1 MILKNGI
8 AGANRVLFCAALFS
22 SCVMYASGKTDYAN
36 SDLSV
41 AGVMQDKI
49 VVSGTVKDV
58 NGEPLIGVN
67 VLEKGT
73 TNGVITDFD
82 GNFSLSV
89 SSTDAVL
96 EFSYIGYNNVTVKVG
111 NQTSLSIEMV
121 EDTQKLDEVV
131 VTALGIKR
139 EKKMLG
145 YAVQD
150 VKADKLNSTGDPSV
164 IGALSGK
171 VAGLQMN
178 TAGTGL
184 SGSTKITLRG
194 NSSLTDNNQ
203 PLWVVDGVPFSDNSS
218 SDASLFGGVDRG
230 GSAVDI
236 NPEDIESI
244 SVLKGPNAAALYGS
258 RAGNGV
264 ILITTKRGVKEKGFG
279 VSYSGNFT
287 WTNVASSLEQQTKY
301 GQGKGG
307 EFDPNVFESFGA
319 QLDGHTY
326 TGWLGQ
332 EIQYKD
338 YGNKFDQYFNTGFA
352 QTHNVAI
359 GKSEE
364 NYNYRASF
372 GSTDSKGLFE
382 GEKLNKINLDLK
394 AGMKMNKYLSMDSK
408 ISMSRTKATDRP
420 QFGKGGEVYQL
431 LYIPRNIPL
440 NDLKTFRNDEQR
452 HIYYVSPTPQQ
463 LNPYYINYQ
472 YDNMD
477 ERWRAFGYYT
487 LKIDFTPWLYATGK
501 YSFDYYHTGI
511 EEMNRTNGIDDPNKE
526 SYKSIEQNYYE
537 HNIEGMIMGHNT
549 FADRFRLGYSL
560 GGNIMYQRTS
570 ALTGYSENMMKDG
583 VWYHNSALGKNT
595 AEQDFS
601 ERRTRSVFGTLQFA
615 WDEWIALDLTARNDW
630 SSTLP
635 IQNCSYFYP
644 SANLSWVF
652 TDMIKSYNWNLPK
665 WITFGK
671 LRLSAAQ
678 VGKDTDPYVLNNYI
692 TYTQGANGPQV
703 TFPKVKAN
711 PDLKP
716 EISSAYEAGLDMKF
730 FDNRLGFDF
739 TYYYSLTKNQIMKIP
754 MSGAFEWKYINAGKI
769 ENQGFEL
776 MLYTTP
782 VRTKDFEFN
791 LDMSLAHN
799 VTMVRELHPDAK
811 FMSFNFKNENM
822 LVDVGAEEGGRLGD
836 IYANAY
842 YNRNENGDIIIGSD
856 GLPEIIRTS
865 DGKRKCIGNIQ
876 PKMLMSLTP
885 SFTYKGFTLSAM
897 LDMRFGGEIV
907 SFSEAIATQYGTS
920 KRTEDRPADGLLI
933 EGVNEV
939 VGADGKVSYV
949 PNTTK
954 VDAET
959 YYRHISGDN
968 APAEEYVYS
977 ASYIKLKEISF
988 GYSFPS
994 KWLKKIHVSNLRLSF
1009 VGRNL
1014 CYLLKHTPGT
1024 SPEGGFDTTMFS
1036 QAIDYTSAPYS
1047 RTLGFSVNIGF

>member
-1 MILKNGI
+1 M
-8 AGANRVLFCAALFS
+8 ADS
-22 SCVMYASGKTDYAN
+22 SASG
-36 SDLSV
+36 V
-41 AGVMQDKI
+41 VQGKI
-49 VVSGTVKDV
+49 AVSGTVKDK
-58 NGEPLIGVN
+58 NGEPLIGVS
-67 VLEKGT
+67 VVEKGT
-73 TNGVITDFD
+73 TNGMITDLD
-82 GNFSLSV
+82 GNFGLSV
-89 SSTDAVL
+89 SSPEAVL
-96 EFSYIGYNNVTVKVG
+96 EFSYVGYNPVSVKVG
-111 NQTSLSIEMV
+111 DRTFFAIEMG
-121 EDTQKLDEVV
+121 ESTQNLDEVV

-150 VKADKLNSTGDPSV
+150 IKADKLNTTGDPSV

-279 VSYSGNFT
+279 VTYSGNFT
-287 WTNVASSLEQQTKY
+287 WTSVASSLEQQTTY

-307 EFDPNVFESFGA
+307 VFDPNVFESFGA
-319 QLDGHTY
+319 PLDGHTY

-332 EIQYKD
+332 ELQYKD
-338 YGNKFDQYFNTGFA
+338 YGNKFDQYFNTGFT
-352 QTHNVAI
+352 QTHNVAV
-359 GKSEE
+359 GKAEE

-372 GSTDSKGLFE
+372 GSTESQGLFDGE
-382 GEKLNKINLDLK
+382 GLSKINIDLK

-408 ISMSRTKATDRP
+408 ISLSRTKATDRP
-420 QFGKGGEVYQL
+420 QYGKGGEVYQL

-440 NDLKTFRNDEQR
+440 NDLKTFRSDTQR
-452 HIYYVSPTPQQ
+452 HIYYVNPTLQE

-472 YDNMD
+472 YSNMD

-487 LKIDFTPWLYATGK
+487 VKIDFTPWLYATGK
-501 YSFDYYHTGI
+501 YSFDYYDTSI
-511 EEMNRTNGIDDPNKE
+511 EEQNRTNGIDDQSKE
-526 SYKSIEQNYYE
+526 SYKSMEQRYYE
-537 HNIEGMIMGHNT
+537 HNIEGMILGHNT
-549 FADRFRLGYSL
+549 FAERFRLGYSL

-570 ALTGYSENMMKDG
+570 GLTGYSENMAKEG
-583 VWYHNSALGKNT
+583 IWYHNSALGKNT
-595 AEQDFS
+595 AEQTFT
-601 ERRTRSVFGTLQFA
+601 ERETRSVFGTLQFA

-635 IQNCSYFYP
+635 KNNCSYFYP

-652 TDMIKSYNWNLPK
+652 SDMMRRYDMGLPS

-678 VGKDTDPYVLNNYI
+678 VGKDTDPYVLYNYL
-692 TYTQGANGPQV
+692 TYTQGVNGPEISY
-703 TFPKVKAN
+703 PKIKAN

-730 FDNRLGFDF
+730 FNNRLGFDF
-739 TYYYSLTKNQIMKIP
+739 TYYRSLTKNQIMTVP
-754 MSGAFEWKYINAGKI
+754 MAGEFSSKYINAGEI
-769 ENQGFEL
+769 LNEGVEL

-782 VRTKDFEFN
+782 VKTKDFEFN

-799 VTMVRELHPDAK
+799 NTTVVKLHDDAK
-811 FMSFNFKNENM
+811 YISFNFKNENM
-822 LVDVGAEEGGRLGD
+822 LVDVGAEEGGRLGN
-836 IYANAY
+836 IYANTFYA
-842 YNRNENGDIIIGSD
+842 RNENGDLILRNGMPMIKSNSSA
-856 GLPEIIRTS
+856 E
-865 DGKRKCIGNIQ
+865 RKCIGNIQ
-876 PKMLMSLTP
+876 PDLLMSITP
-885 SFTYKGFTLSAM
+885 SFSYKGFFLSAM
-897 LDMRFGGEIV
+897 LDMRFGGDIV
-907 SFSEAIATQYGTS
+907 SVSEAIATRYGTA
-920 KRTEDRPADGLLI
+920 KRTEYRPATGIILDGIDEATGLKNT
-933 EGVNEV
+933 V
-939 VGADGKVSYV
+939 AV
-949 PNTTK
+949 P
-954 VDAET
+954 AED
-959 YYRHISGDN
+959 YYRSIGGDN
-968 APAEEYVYS
+968 APAEEFVYD
-977 ASYIKLKEISF
+977 ASYIKFKELSI

-994 KWLKKIHVSNLRLSF
+994 KWLQKIHISNLRLAF

-1024 SPEGGFDTTMFS
+1024 SPEGGYDTTMFS
-1036 QAIDYTSAPYS
+1036 QAIDYTAVPYT
-1047 RTLGFSVNIGF
+1047 RTFGFSINVGF

>member
-1 MILKNGI
+1 MVFKLKMT
-8 AGANRVLFCAALFS
+8 GANCVLLCAALFS
-22 SCVMYASGKTDYAN
+22 SSLTAYATEKSADSMADSSASG
-36 SDLSV
+36 V
-41 AGVMQDKI
+41 VQGKI
-49 VVSGTVKDV
+49 AVSGTVKDK
-58 NGEPLIGVN
+58 NGEPLIGVS
-67 VLEKGT
+67 VVEKGT
-73 TNGVITDFD
+73 TNGMITDLD
-82 GNFSLSV
+82 GNFGLSV
-89 SSTDAVL
+89 SSPEAVL
-96 EFSYIGYNNVTVKVG
+96 EFSYVGYNPVSVKVG
-111 NQTSLSIEMV
+111 DRTFFAIEMG
-121 EDTQKLDEVV
+121 ESTQNLDEVV

-150 VKADKLNSTGDPSV
+150 IKADKLNTTGDPSV

-279 VSYSGNFT
+279 VTYSGNFT
-287 WTNVASSLEQQTKY
+287 WTSVASSLEQQTTY

-307 EFDPNVFESFGA
+307 VFDPNVFESFGA
-319 QLDGHTY
+319 PLDGHTY

-332 EIQYKD
+332 ELQYKD
-338 YGNKFDQYFNTGFA
+338 YGNKFDQYFNTGFT
-352 QTHNVAI
+352 QTHNVAV
-359 GKSEE
+359 GKAEE

-372 GSTDSKGLFE
+372 GSTESQGLFDGE
-382 GEKLNKINLDLK
+382 GLSKINIDLK

-408 ISMSRTKATDRP
+408 ISLSRTKATDRP
-420 QFGKGGEVYQL
+420 QYGKGGEVYQL

-440 NDLKTFRNDEQR
+440 NDLKTFRSDTQR
-452 HIYYVSPTPQQ
+452 HIYYVNPTLQE

-472 YDNMD
+472 YSNMD

-487 LKIDFTPWLYATGK
+487 VKIDFTPWLYATGK
-501 YSFDYYHTGI
+501 YSFDYYDTSI
-511 EEMNRTNGIDDPNKE
+511 EEQNRTNGIDDQSKE
-526 SYKSIEQNYYE
+526 SYKSMEQRYYE
-537 HNIEGMIMGHNT
+537 HNIEGMILGHNT
-549 FADRFRLGYSL
+549 FAERFRLGYSL

-570 ALTGYSENMMKDG
+570 GLTGYSENMAKEG
-583 VWYHNSALGKNT
+583 IWYHNSALGKNT
-595 AEQDFS
+595 AEQTFT
-601 ERRTRSVFGTLQFA
+601 ERETRSVFGTLQFA

-635 IQNCSYFYP
+635 KNNCSYFYP

-652 TDMIKSYNWNLPK
+652 SDMMRRYDMGLPS

-678 VGKDTDPYVLNNYI
+678 VGKDTDPYVLYNYL
-692 TYTQGANGPQV
+692 TYTQGVNGPEISY
-703 TFPKVKAN
+703 PKIKAN

-730 FDNRLGFDF
+730 FNNRLGFDF
-739 TYYYSLTKNQIMKIP
+739 TYYRSLTKNQIMTVP
-754 MSGAFEWKYINAGKI
+754 MAGEFSSKYINAGEI
-769 ENQGFEL
+769 LNEGVEL

-782 VRTKDFEFN
+782 VKTKDFEFN

-799 VTMVRELHPDAK
+799 NTTVVKLHDDAK
-811 FMSFNFKNENM
+811 YISFNFKNENM
-822 LVDVGAEEGGRLGD
+822 LVDVGAEEGGRLGN
-836 IYANAY
+836 IYANTFYA
-842 YNRNENGDIIIGSD
+842 RNENGDLILRNGMPMIKSNSSA
-856 GLPEIIRTS
+856 E
-865 DGKRKCIGNIQ
+865 RKCIGNIQ
-876 PKMLMSLTP
+876 PDLLMSITP
-885 SFTYKGFTLSAM
+885 SFSYKGFFLSAM
-897 LDMRFGGEIV
+897 LDMRFGGDIV
-907 SFSEAIATQYGTS
+907 SVSEAIATRYGTA
-920 KRTEDRPADGLLI
+920 KRTEYRPATGIILDGIDEATGLKNT
-933 EGVNEV
+933 V
-939 VGADGKVSYV
+939 AV
-949 PNTTK
+949 P
-954 VDAET
+954 AED
-959 YYRHISGDN
+959 YYRSIGGDN
-968 APAEEYVYS
+968 APAEEFVYD
-977 ASYIKLKEISF
+977 ASYIKFKELSI

-994 KWLKKIHVSNLRLSF
+994 KWLQKIHISNLRLAF

-1024 SPEGGFDTTMFS
+1024 SPEGGYDTTMFS
-1036 QAIDYTSAPYS
+1036 QAIDYTAVPYT
-1047 RTLGFSVNIGF
+1047 RTFGFSINVGF

>member
-1 MILKNGI
+1 MVFKMKMT
-8 AGANRVLFCAALFS
+8 GATCVLLCAALFPS
-22 SCVMYASGKTDYAN
+22 SLTAYATEKSAATTDSSAPGVVQGKIA
-36 SDLSV
+36 
-41 AGVMQDKI
+41 
-49 VVSGTVKDV
+49 VSGTVKDK
-58 NGEPLIGVN
+58 NGEPLIGVS
-67 VLEKGT
+67 VVEKGT
-73 TNGVITDFD
+73 TNGMITDLD

-89 SSTDAVL
+89 SGPAAVL
-96 EFSYIGYNNVTVKVG
+96 EFSYVGYNPVKEKVG
-111 NQTSLSIEMV
+111 DRTFFAIEMG
-121 EDTQKLDEVV
+121 ESTQNLDEVV

-150 VKADKLNSTGDPSV
+150 IKADKLNTTGDPSV

-279 VSYSGNFT
+279 VTYSGNFT
-287 WTNVASSLEQQTKY
+287 WTSVASSLEQQTTY

-307 EFDPNVFESFGA
+307 VFDPNVFESFGA
-319 QLDGHTY
+319 PLDGHTY

-332 EIQYKD
+332 TLQYKD
-338 YGNKFDQYFNTGFA
+338 YGNKFDQYFNTGFT

-359 GKSEE
+359 GKAEE

-372 GSTDSKGLFE
+372 GSSESQGLFDGE
-382 GEKLNKINLDLK
+382 GLSKINIDLK

-408 ISMSRTKATDRP
+408 ISLSRTKATDRP
-420 QFGKGGEVYQL
+420 QYGKGGEVYQL

-440 NDLKTFRNDEQR
+440 NDLKTFRSDTQR
-452 HIYYVSPTPQQ
+452 HIYYVNPTLQE

-472 YDNMD
+472 YSNMD
-477 ERWRAFGYYT
+477 ERWRAFGYYSV
-487 LKIDFTPWLYATGK
+487 KIDFTPWLYATGK
-501 YSFDYYHTGI
+501 YSFDYYDTSI
-511 EEMNRTNGIDDPNKE
+511 EEKNRTNGIDDQSKE
-526 SYKSIEQNYYE
+526 SYKSMEQRYYE

-549 FADRFRLGYSL
+549 FAERFRLGYSL

-570 ALTGYSENMMKDG
+570 GLTGYSENMAKEG
-583 VWYHNSALGKNT
+583 IWYHNSALGKNT
-595 AEQDFS
+595 AEQTFT
-601 ERRTRSVFGTLQFA
+601 ERETRSVFGTLQFA

-635 IQNCSYFYP
+635 KNNCSYFYP

-652 TDMIKSYNWNLPK
+652 SDMMRRYDMGLPS

-678 VGKDTDPYVLNNYI
+678 VGKDTDPYVLYNYL
-692 TYTQGANGPQV
+692 TYTQGVNGPEISY
-703 TFPKVKAN
+703 PKIKAN

-730 FDNRLGFDF
+730 FNNRLGFDF
-739 TYYYSLTKNQIMKIP
+739 TYYRSLTKNQIMTVP
-754 MSGAFEWKYINAGKI
+754 MAGEFSSKYINAGEI
-769 ENQGFEL
+769 LNEGVEL

-782 VRTKDFEFN
+782 VKTKDFEFN

-799 VTMVRELHPDAK
+799 NTTVVKLHEDAK
-811 FMSFNFKNENM
+811 YISFNFKNENM
-822 LVDVGAEEGGRLGD
+822 LVDVGAEEGGRLGN
-836 IYANAY
+836 IYANTFYA
-842 YNRNENGDIIIGSD
+842 RNENGDLILRNGMPMIKSNSSA
-856 GLPEIIRTS
+856 E
-865 DGKRKCIGNIQ
+865 RKCIGNIQ
-876 PKMLMSLTP
+876 PDLLMSITP
-885 SFTYKGFTLSAM
+885 SFSYKGFFLSAM
-897 LDMRFGGEIV
+897 LDMRFGGDIV
-907 SFSEAIATQYGTS
+907 SVSEAIATRYGTA
-920 KRTEDRPADGLLI
+920 KRTEYRPAAGIILDGIDEATGLKNT
-933 EGVNEV
+933 V
-939 VGADGKVSYV
+939 AV
-949 PNTTK
+949 P
-954 VDAET
+954 AED
-959 YYRHISGDN
+959 YYRSIGGDN
-968 APAEEYVYS
+968 APAEEFVYD
-977 ASYIKLKEISF
+977 ASYIKFKELSI

-994 KWLKKIHVSNLRLSF
+994 KWLQKIHISNLRLAF

-1024 SPEGGFDTTMFS
+1024 SPEGGYDTTMFS
-1036 QAIDYTSAPYS
+1036 QAIDYTAVPYT
-1047 RTLGFSVNIGF
+1047 RTFGFSINVGF

>member
-1 MILKNGI
+1 MVFKMRMT
-8 AGANRVLFCAALFS
+8 GANCVLLCAALFS
-22 SCVMYASGKTDYAN
+22 SSLTAYATEKSTATTDSSAPGVVQGKIA
-36 SDLSV
+36 
-41 AGVMQDKI
+41 
-49 VVSGTVKDV
+49 VSGTVKDK
-58 NGEPLIGVN
+58 NGEPLIGVS
-67 VLEKGT
+67 VVEKGT
-73 TNGVITDFD
+73 TNGMITDLD

-89 SSTDAVL
+89 SSPEAVL
-96 EFSYIGYNNVTVKVG
+96 EFSYVGYNPVKEKVG
-111 NQTSLSIEMV
+111 DRTFFAIEMG
-121 EDTQKLDEVV
+121 ESTQNLDEVV

-150 VKADKLNSTGDPSV
+150 IKADKLNTTGDPSV

-264 ILITTKRGVKEKGFG
+264 ILITTKRGVKDKGFG
-279 VSYSGNFT
+279 VTYSGNFT
-287 WTNVASSLEQQTKY
+287 WTSVASSLEQQTTY

-307 EFDPNVFESFGA
+307 VFDPNVFESFGA
-319 QLDGHTY
+319 PLDGHTY

-332 EIQYKD
+332 ELQYKD
-338 YGNKFDQYFNTGFA
+338 YGNKFDQYFNTGFT

-359 GKSEE
+359 GKAEE

-372 GSTDSKGLFE
+372 GSTESQGLFDGE
-382 GEKLNKINLDLK
+382 GLSKINIDLK

-408 ISMSRTKATDRP
+408 ISLSRTKATDRP
-420 QFGKGGEVYQL
+420 QYGKGGEVYQL

-440 NDLKTFRNDEQR
+440 NDLKTFRSDTQR
-452 HIYYVSPTPQQ
+452 HIYYVNPTLQE

-472 YDNMD
+472 YSNMD
-477 ERWRAFGYYT
+477 ERWRAFGYYSV
-487 LKIDFTPWLYATGK
+487 KIDFTPWLYATGK
-501 YSFDYYHTGI
+501 YSFDYYDTSI
-511 EEMNRTNGIDDPNKE
+511 EEQNRTNGIDDQSKE
-526 SYKSIEQNYYE
+526 SYKSMEQRYYE
-537 HNIEGMIMGHNT
+537 HNIEGMILGHNT
-549 FADRFRLGYSL
+549 FAERFRLGYSL

-570 ALTGYSENMMKDG
+570 GLTGYSENMAKEG
-583 VWYHNSALGKNT
+583 IWYHNSALGKNT
-595 AEQDFS
+595 AEQTFT
-601 ERRTRSVFGTLQFA
+601 ERETRSVFGTLQFA

-635 IQNCSYFYP
+635 KNNCSYFYP

-652 TDMIKSYNWNLPK
+652 SDMMRRYDWGLPS

-678 VGKDTDPYVLNNYI
+678 VGKDTDPYVLYNYL
-692 TYTQGANGPQV
+692 TYTQGVNGPEISY
-703 TFPKVKAN
+703 PKIKAN

-730 FDNRLGFDF
+730 FNNRLGFDF
-739 TYYYSLTKNQIMKIP
+739 TYYRSLTKNQIMTVP
-754 MSGAFEWKYINAGKI
+754 MAGEFSSKYINAGEI
-769 ENQGFEL
+769 LNEGVEL

-782 VRTKDFEFN
+782 VKTKDFEFN

-799 VTMVRELHPDAK
+799 NTTVVKLHDDAK
-811 FMSFNFKNENM
+811 YISFNFKDENM
-822 LVDVGAEEGGRLGD
+822 LVDVGAEEGGRLGN
-836 IYANAY
+836 IYANTFYA
-842 YNRNENGDIIIGSD
+842 RNENGDLLLRNGMPMIKSNSSA
-856 GLPEIIRTS
+856 E
-865 DGKRKCIGNIQ
+865 RKCIGNIQ
-876 PKMLMSLTP
+876 PDLLISVTP
-885 SFTYKGFTLSAM
+885 SFSYKGFFLSAM
-897 LDMRFGGEIV
+897 LDMRFGGDIV
-907 SFSEAIATQYGTS
+907 SVSEAIATRYGTA
-920 KRTEDRPADGLLI
+920 KRTEYRPAAGIILDGIDEATGLKNT
-933 EGVNEV
+933 V
-939 VGADGKVSYV
+939 AV
-949 PNTTK
+949 P
-954 VDAET
+954 AED
-959 YYRHISGDN
+959 YYRSIGGDN
-968 APAEEYVYS
+968 APAEEYVYD
-977 ASYIKLKEISF
+977 ASYIKFKELSI

-994 KWLKKIHVSNLRLSF
+994 KWLQKIHISNLRLAF

-1024 SPEGGFDTTMFS
+1024 SPEGGYDTTMFS
-1036 QAIDYTSAPYS
+1036 QAIDYTAVPYT
-1047 RTLGFSVNIGF
+1047 RTFGFSINVGF

>member
-1 MILKNGI
+1 MVFKLKMT
-8 AGANRVLFCAALFS
+8 GANCVLLCAALFS
-22 SCVMYASGKTDYAN
+22 SSLTAYATEKSADSMADSSASG
-36 SDLSV
+36 V
-41 AGVMQDKI
+41 VQGKI
-49 VVSGTVKDV
+49 AVSGTVKDK
-58 NGEPLIGVN
+58 NGEPLIGVS
-67 VLEKGT
+67 VVEKGT
-73 TNGVITDFD
+73 TNGMITDLD
-82 GNFSLSV
+82 GNFGLSV
-89 SSTDAVL
+89 SSPEAVL
-96 EFSYIGYNNVTVKVG
+96 EFSYVGYNPVSVKVG
-111 NQTSLSIEMV
+111 DRTFFAIEMG
-121 EDTQKLDEVV
+121 ESTQNLDEVV

-150 VKADKLNSTGDPSV
+150 IKADKLNTTGDPSV

-279 VSYSGNFT
+279 VTYSGNFT
-287 WTNVASSLEQQTKY
+287 WTSVASSLEQQTTY

-307 EFDPNVFESFGA
+307 VFDPNVFESFGA
-319 QLDGHTY
+319 PLDGHTY

-332 EIQYKD
+332 ELQYKD
-338 YGNKFDQYFNTGFA
+338 YGNKFDQYFNTGFT

-359 GKSEE
+359 GKAEE

-372 GSTDSKGLFE
+372 GSTESQGLFDGE
-382 GEKLNKINLDLK
+382 GLSKINIDLK

-408 ISMSRTKATDRP
+408 ISLSRTKATDRP
-420 QFGKGGEVYQL
+420 QYGKGGEVYQL

-440 NDLKTFRNDEQR
+440 NDLKTFRSDTQR
-452 HIYYVSPTPQQ
+452 HIYYVNPTLQE

-472 YDNMD
+472 YSNMD

-487 LKIDFTPWLYATGK
+487 VKIDFTPWLYATGK
-501 YSFDYYHTGI
+501 YSFDYYDTSI
-511 EEMNRTNGIDDPNKE
+511 EEQNRTNGIDDQSKE
-526 SYKSIEQNYYE
+526 SYKSMEQRYYE
-537 HNIEGMIMGHNT
+537 HNIEGMILGHNT
-549 FADRFRLGYSL
+549 FAERFRLGYSL

-570 ALTGYSENMMKDG
+570 GLTGYSENMAKEG
-583 VWYHNSALGKNT
+583 IWYHNSALGKNT
-595 AEQDFS
+595 AEQTFT
-601 ERRTRSVFGTLQFA
+601 ERETRSVFGTLQFA

-635 IQNCSYFYP
+635 KNNCSYFYP

-652 TDMIKSYNWNLPK
+652 SDMMRRYDMGLPS

-678 VGKDTDPYVLNNYI
+678 VGKDTDPYVLYNYL
-692 TYTQGANGPQV
+692 TYTQGVNGPEISY
-703 TFPKVKAN
+703 PKIKAN

-730 FDNRLGFDF
+730 FNNRLGFDF
-739 TYYYSLTKNQIMKIP
+739 TYYRSLTKNQIMTVP
-754 MSGAFEWKYINAGKI
+754 MAGEFSSKYINAGEI
-769 ENQGFEL
+769 LNEGVEL

-782 VRTKDFEFN
+782 VKTKDFEFN

-799 VTMVRELHPDAK
+799 NTTVVKLHDDAK
-811 FMSFNFKNENM
+811 YISFNFKNENM
-822 LVDVGAEEGGRLGD
+822 LVDVGAEEGGRLGN
-836 IYANAY
+836 IYANTFYA
-842 YNRNENGDIIIGSD
+842 RNENGDLILRNGMPMIKSNSSA
-856 GLPEIIRTS
+856 E
-865 DGKRKCIGNIQ
+865 RKCIGNIQ
-876 PKMLMSLTP
+876 PDLLMSITP
-885 SFTYKGFTLSAM
+885 SFSYKGFFLSAM
-897 LDMRFGGEIV
+897 LDMRFGGDIV
-907 SFSEAIATQYGTS
+907 SVSEAIATRYGTA
-920 KRTEDRPADGLLI
+920 KRTEYRPATGIILDGIDEATGLKNT
-933 EGVNEV
+933 V
-939 VGADGKVSYV
+939 AV
-949 PNTTK
+949 P
-954 VDAET
+954 AED
-959 YYRHISGDN
+959 YYRSIGGDN
-968 APAEEYVYS
+968 APAEEFVYD
-977 ASYIKLKEISF
+977 ASYIKFKELSI

-994 KWLKKIHVSNLRLSF
+994 KWLQKIHISNLRLAF

-1024 SPEGGFDTTMFS
+1024 SPEGGYDTTMFS
-1036 QAIDYTSAPYS
+1036 QAIDYTAVPYT
-1047 RTLGFSVNIGF
+1047 RTFGFSINVGF

>member
-1 MILKNGI
+1 MISNLKM
-8 AGANRVLFCAALFS
+8 ARAYRVLLCAALFS
-22 SCVMYASGKTDYAN
+22 SGLTAYASGKEAGTMPDN
-36 SDLSV
+36 SAAESV
-41 AGVMQDKI
+41 KENITVT
-49 VVSGTVKDV
+49 GTVKDP
-58 NGEPLIGVN
+58 NGEPLIGVG
-67 VLEKGT
+67 VMEKGT
-73 TNGVITDFD
+73 THGMITDLD
-82 GNFSLSV
+82 GRFSLSV
-89 SSTDAVL
+89 SGPDAVL
-96 EFSYIGYNNVTVKVG
+96 EFSYVGYNPVSVAVG
-111 NQTSLSIEMV
+111 NQSNLNIVMSES
-121 EDTQKLDEVV
+121 TQDLDEVV

-150 VKADKLNSTGDPSV
+150 IKADKLNTTGDPSV

-203 PLWVVDGVPFSDNSS
+203 PLWVIDGVPFSDNSS
-218 SDASLFGGVDRG
+218 SDASLFGGIDRG

-264 ILITTKRGVKEKGFG
+264 ILITTKRGVKDKGFG

-287 WTNVASSLEQQTKY
+287 WSSVASSLEQQTTY
-301 GQGKGG
+301 GQGKNGV
-307 EFDPNVFESFGA
+307 FDPNVFESFGA
-319 QLDGHTY
+319 RLDGHTY

-332 EIQYKD
+332 ELQYKD
-338 YGNKFDQYFNTGFA
+338 YGNKFDQYFNTGFT
-352 QTHNVAI
+352 QSHNVAI

-372 GSTDSKGLFE
+372 GSTDSKGLFDGE
-382 GEKLNKINLDLK
+382 GLNKINIDLK

-408 ISMSRTKATDRP
+408 ISLSRTKATDRP
-420 QFGKGGEVYQL
+420 QYGKGGEVYQL

-440 NDLKTFRNDEQR
+440 SDLKTFRSDEQR
-452 HIYYVSPTPQQ
+452 HIYYVNPSLQEM
-463 LNPYYINYQ
+463 NPYYINYQ
-472 YDNMD
+472 YSNMD

-487 LKIDFTPWLYATGK
+487 VKVDFTPWLYATGK
-501 YSFDYYHTGI
+501 YTFDYYNTSI
-511 EEMNRTNGIDDPNKE
+511 EEMNRTNGIDDQTKE
-526 SYKSIEQNYYE
+526 SYKSMEQRYYE

-549 FADRFRLGYSL
+549 FAERFRLGYSL

-570 ALTGYSENMMKDG
+570 GLTGYSENMAKAD

-595 AEQDFS
+595 AEQSFT
-601 ERRTRSVFGTLQFA
+601 ERSTRSVFGTLQLA

-635 IQNCSYFYP
+635 RDNCSYFYP

-652 TDMIKSYNWNLPK
+652 SDMMRRYDWGLPQ

-671 LRLSAAQ
+671 VRLSAAQ
-678 VGKDTDPYVLNNYI
+678 VGKDTDPYLLYNYL
-692 TYTQGANGPQV
+692 TYTQGVSGPEISY
-703 TFPKVKAN
+703 PKIKAN

-730 FDNRLGFDF
+730 FNNRLGFDF
-739 TYYYSLTKNQIMKIP
+739 TYYRSLTKNQIMSVP
-754 MSGAFEWKYINAGKI
+754 MSGEFSAKYINAGKI
-769 ENQGFEL
+769 LNEGVEL

-782 VRTKDFEFN
+782 IRVKDFDFN
-791 LDMSLAHN
+791 LDVSLAHN
-799 VTMVRELHPDAK
+799 NTTVVELHEDAK
-811 FMSFNFKNENM
+811 YMSFNFKNENM
-822 LVDVGAEEGGRLGD
+822 LVDVGAEEGGRLGN
-836 IYANAY
+836 IYANTFYA
-842 YNRNENGDIIIGSD
+842 RNENGELLLRNGMPMIKSNSSA
-856 GLPEIIRTS
+856 E
-865 DGKRKCIGNIQ
+865 RKCIGNIQ
-876 PKMLMSLTP
+876 PDLLMSVTP
-885 SFTYKGFTLSAM
+885 SFNYKGFFLSAM
-897 LDMRFGGEIV
+897 FDMRFGGDIV
-907 SFSEAIATQYGTS
+907 SVSEAIATRYGTA
-920 KRTEDRPADGLLI
+920 KRTEFRPAEGIVLDGIDEATGL
-933 EGVNEV
+933 
-939 VGADGKVSYV
+939 K
-949 PNTTK
+949 NTIAIP
-954 VDAET
+954 AEE
-959 YYRHISGDN
+959 YYRSIGGDN
-968 APAEEYVYS
+968 APAEEFVYD
-977 ASYIKLKEISF
+977 ASYIKFKELSI

-994 KWLKKIHVSNLRLSF
+994 KWLKKIHVSNLRLAL

-1024 SPEGGFDTTMFS
+1024 SPEGGYDTTMFS
-1036 QAIDYTSAPYS
+1036 QAIDYTAVPYT

>member
-1 MILKNGI
+1 MMFKFDKSGAKRIL
-8 AGANRVLFCAALFS
+8 LCAALFY
-22 SCVMYASGKTDYAN
+22 SCMAAYASGQAATAFSDSIATEAN
-36 SDLSV
+36 RSERT
-41 AGVMQDKI
+41 
-49 VVSGTVKDV
+49 VSGTVKDA

-67 VLEKGT
+67 VVEKGT
-73 TNGVITDFD
+73 TNGVITDID
-82 GNFSLSV
+82 GNFNIYV
-89 SSTDAVL
+89 SAPDAVL
-96 EFSYIGYNNVTVKVG
+96 QFSYVGYNDVNVPTDG
-111 NQTSLSIEMV
+111 QTPLSITMS
-121 EDTQKLDEVV
+121 EDTQNLDEVV

-150 VKADKLNSTGDPSV
+150 LKSDKLNTTGDPSV

-171 VAGLQMN
+171 IAGLQMN

-203 PLWVVDGVPFSDNSS
+203 PLWVIDGVPFSDNNS
-218 SDASLFGGVDRG
+218 SDASLFGGIDRG

-264 ILITTKRGVKEKGFG
+264 ILITTKRGVKDKGFG

-287 WTNVASSLEQQTKY
+287 WTSVASSLDQQTTY
-301 GQGKGG
+301 GQGKDGV
-307 EFDPNVFESFGA
+307 FNPNVFESFGA
-319 QLDGHTY
+319 PLDGHTY

-332 EIQYKD
+332 VLQYKD
-338 YGNKFDQYFNTGFA
+338 YGDKFKQYFNTGFA

-359 GKSEE
+359 GKAED

-382 GEKLNKINLDLK
+382 GEELSKINIDLK

-408 ISMSRTKATDRP
+408 VSLNRTKATDRP
-420 QFGKGGEVYQL
+420 QYGKGGEVYQL

-440 NDLKTFRNDEQR
+440 NDLKTFRSDEQR
-452 HIYYVSPTPQQ
+452 HIYYVNPTLQE

-487 LKIDFTPWLYATGK
+487 VKVDFTPWLYATGK
-501 YSFDYYHTGI
+501 YTFDYYHTTI
-511 EEMNRTNGIDDPNKE
+511 EETNRTNGIDDQTRE
-526 SYKSIEQNYYE
+526 SYKSMEQNYYE
-537 HNIEGMIMGHNT
+537 HNIEGMIMGNNT

-570 ALTGYSENMMKDG
+570 GLTGYSENMAKEG
-583 VWYHNSALGKNT
+583 IWYHNSALGKNT
-595 AEQDFS
+595 AEQ
-601 ERRTRSVFGTLQFA
+601 EMTQRTTRSVFGTLQFA

-635 IQNCSYFYP
+635 IKNCSYFYP

-652 TDMIKSYNWNLPK
+652 SDMINTYNWHLPK

-678 VGKDTDPYVLNNYI
+678 VGKDTDPYVLYNYL
-692 TYTQGANGPQV
+692 TYTQGVNGPEISY
-703 TFPKVKAN
+703 PKIKAN

-716 EISSAYEAGLDMKF
+716 EISSSYETGLDMKF
-730 FDNRLGFDF
+730 FNNRLGFDF
-739 TYYYSLTKNQIMKIP
+739 TYYYSLTKNQIMTVP
-754 MSGAFEWKYINAGKI
+754 MSGEFSAKYINAGKI
-769 ENQGFEL
+769 LNQGVEL

-799 VTMVRELHPDAK
+799 NTTVVELHEDAK
-811 FMSFNFKNENM
+811 YISFNFKNENM
-822 LVDVGAEEGGRLGD
+822 LVDVGAEEGGRLGN
-836 IYANAY
+836 IYANTFYA
-842 YNRNENGDIIIGSD
+842 RNEEGELILRNGMPMIKSNSSA
-856 GLPEIIRTS
+856 E
-865 DGKRKCIGNIQ
+865 RKCIGNIQ
-876 PKMLMSLTP
+876 PDLLMSLTP
-885 SFTYKGFTLSAM
+885 TFSYKGFFLSAM
-897 LDMRFGGEIV
+897 FDMRFGGEIV
-907 SFSEAIATQYGTS
+907 SVSEAIATRYGTA
-920 KRTEDRPADGLLI
+920 KRTEYRPAEGIVIDGI
-933 EGVNEV
+933 DEATGQKNTI
-939 VGADGKVSYV
+939 AVS
-949 PNTTK
+949 
-954 VDAET
+954 AEE
-959 YYRHISGDN
+959 YYRSIGGDN
-968 APAEEYVYS
+968 APAEEYVYD
-977 ASYIKLKEISF
+977 ASYIKFKELSF
-988 GYSFPS
+988 GYSFPA

-1014 CYLLKHTPGT
+1014 CYLLKYTPGT
-1024 SPEGGFDTTMFS
+1024 SPEGGYDTTMFS
-1036 QAIDYTSAPYS
+1036 QAIDYTAVPYT
-1047 RTLGFSVNIGF
+1047 RTLGFSVNVGF

>member
-1 MILKNGI
+1 MCFSNPKCKWTITK
-8 AGANRVLFCAALFS
+8 RVLFCTALLS
-22 SCVMYASGKTDYAN
+22 SCVVSFAAEGQGN
-36 SDLSV
+36 SVSEMATV
-41 AGVMQDKI
+41 GTMQDKI
-49 VVSGTVKDV
+49 VVSGTVTDV

-82 GNFSLSV
+82 GNFTLYVTGKES
-89 SSTDAVL
+89 VL
-96 EFSYIGYNNVTVKVG
+96 EFSYIGYVPVTVKVG
-111 NQTSLSIEMV
+111 DKTSLSVKLE

-150 VKADKLNSTGDPSV
+150 IKSDKLNTTGDPSV

-184 SGSTKITLRG
+184 NGSTKITLRG

-264 ILITTKRGVKEKGFG
+264 ILVTTKRGVKDKGFG
-279 VSYSGNFT
+279 VTYSGNFT
-287 WTNVASSLEQQTKY
+287 WTSVASSLEQQDKY
-301 GQGKGG
+301 GQGQGG
-307 EFDPNVFESFGA
+307 QFNDGVFESFGA
-319 QLDGHTY
+319 PLDGHTY

-332 EIQYKD
+332 ELQYKD
-338 YGNKFDQYFNTGFA
+338 YGNKFEQYFNTGFA
-352 QTHNVAI
+352 QSHNVAI

-382 GEKLNKINLDLK
+382 GEKLSKINIDLK

-408 ISMSRTKATDRP
+408 VSLSRTKATDRP

-440 NDLKTFRNDEQR
+440 NDLKTFRSDEDR
-452 HIYYVSPTPQQ
+452 HIYYVKPTLQE

-472 YDNMD
+472 YSNMD
-477 ERWRAFGYYT
+477 ERWRAFGYYSM
-487 LKIDFTPWLYATGK
+487 KIDFTPWLYATGK

-511 EEMNRTNGIDDPNKE
+511 EEINRTNGIDDQSKE
-526 SYKSIEQNYYE
+526 SYKTMEQNYYE

-549 FADRFRLGYSL
+549 FDRFRLGYSL
-560 GGNIMYQRTS
+560 GGNIMYQRTGG
-570 ALTGYSENMMKDG
+570 LTGYSENMAQKEN
-583 VWYHNSALGKNT
+583 WYHNSALGMNT
-595 AEQDFS
+595 AEEYMT
-601 ERRTRSVFGTLQFA
+601 ERKTRSVFGTLQFA

-635 IQNCSYFYP
+635 VKNCSYFYP

-652 TDMIKSYNWNLPK
+652 TDMVKSLNLSLPS

-678 VGKDTDPYVLNNYI
+678 VGKDTDPYVLYNYRTYSQGVSGPVI
-692 TYTQGANGPQV
+692 TY
-703 TFPKVKAN
+703 PKIKAN

-716 EISSAYEAGLDMKF
+716 EISSAYETGLDMKF
-730 FDNRLGFDF
+730 FNNRLGFDF
-739 TYYYSLTKNQIMKIP
+739 TYYYSMTRNQIMTVP
-754 MSGAFEWKYINAGKI
+754 MSGEFSAKYINAGEI
-769 ENQGFEL
+769 LNQGVEV

-782 VRTKDFEFN
+782 VKTKDFEFN
-791 LDMSLAHN
+791 FDMSLAHN
-799 VTMVRELHPDAK
+799 NTKVVKLHEDAK
-811 FMSFNFKNENM
+811 YISFNFKGENM
-822 LVDVGAEEGGRLGD
+822 LVDVGAEEGGRLGN
-836 IYANAY
+836 IYANTFYA
-842 YNRNENGDIIIGSD
+842 RNENGE
-856 GLPEIIRTS
+856 LLLR
-865 DGKRKCIGNIQ
+865 DGKPMIESNTSSNRKCIGNIQ
-876 PKMLMSLTP
+876 PKLLMSLTP
-885 SFTYKGFTLSAM
+885 SFSYKGFYLSAM
-897 LDMRFGGEIV
+897 FDMRFGGEIV
-907 SFSEAIATQYGTS
+907 SFSEAIATRYGMS
-920 KRTEDRPADGLLI
+920 KRTEYRPEGGFVLDGI
-933 EGVNEV
+933 
-939 VGADGKVSYV
+939 DVSTGLK
-949 PNTTK
+949 NTIP
-954 VDAET
+954 VDAEE
-959 YYRHISGDN
+959 YYRSIGGDN
-968 APAEEYVYS
+968 APAEEYVYD
-977 ASYIKLKEISF
+977 ASYIKFKELAF

-1009 VGRNL
+1009 VGRNI
-1014 CYLLKHTPGT
+1014 CYLMKHTPGT

-1036 QAIDYTSAPYS
+1036 QAIDYTAAPYT
-1047 RTLGFSVNIGF
+1047 RTFGFSVNVGF

>member
-1 MILKNGI
+1 MVFKLKMT
-8 AGANRVLFCAALFS
+8 GANCVLLCAALFS
-22 SCVMYASGKTDYAN
+22 SSLTAYATEKSADSMADSSASG
-36 SDLSV
+36 V
-41 AGVMQDKI
+41 VQGKI
-49 VVSGTVKDV
+49 AVSGTVKDK
-58 NGEPLIGVN
+58 NGEPLIGVS
-67 VLEKGT
+67 VVEKGT
-73 TNGVITDFD
+73 TNGMITDLD
-82 GNFSLSV
+82 GNFGLSV
-89 SSTDAVL
+89 SSPEAVL
-96 EFSYIGYNNVTVKVG
+96 EFSYVGYNPVSVKVG
-111 NQTSLSIEMV
+111 DRTFFAIEMG
-121 EDTQKLDEVV
+121 ESTQNLDEVV

-150 VKADKLNSTGDPSV
+150 IKADKLNTTGDPSV
-164 IGALSGK
+164 IEALSGK

-184 SGSTKITLRG
+184 RGSTKITLRG

-279 VSYSGNFT
+279 VTYSGNFT
-287 WTNVASSLEQQTKY
+287 WTSVASSLEQQTTY

-307 EFDPNVFESFGA
+307 VFDPNVFESFGA
-319 QLDGHTY
+319 PLDGHTY

-332 EIQYKD
+332 ELQYKD
-338 YGNKFDQYFNTGFA
+338 YGNKFDQYFNTGFT

-359 GKSEE
+359 GKAEE

-372 GSTDSKGLFE
+372 GSTESQGLFDGE
-382 GEKLNKINLDLK
+382 GLSKINIDLK

-408 ISMSRTKATDRP
+408 ISLSRTKATDRP
-420 QFGKGGEVYQL
+420 QYGKGGEVYQL

-440 NDLKTFRNDEQR
+440 NDLKTFRSDTQR
-452 HIYYVSPTPQQ
+452 HIYYVTPTLQE

-472 YDNMD
+472 YSNMD

-487 LKIDFTPWLYATGK
+487 VKIDFTPWLYATGK
-501 YSFDYYHTGI
+501 YSFDYYDTSI
-511 EEMNRTNGIDDPNKE
+511 EEQNRTNGIDDQSKE
-526 SYKSIEQNYYE
+526 SYKSMEQRYYE
-537 HNIEGMIMGHNT
+537 HNIEGMILGHNT
-549 FADRFRLGYSL
+549 FAERFRLGYSL

-570 ALTGYSENMMKDG
+570 GLTGYSENMAKEG
-583 VWYHNSALGKNT
+583 IWYHNSALGKNT
-595 AEQDFS
+595 AEQTFT
-601 ERRTRSVFGTLQFA
+601 ERETRSVFGTLQFA

-635 IQNCSYFYP
+635 KNNCSYFYP

-652 TDMIKSYNWNLPK
+652 SDMMRRYDMGLPS

-678 VGKDTDPYVLNNYI
+678 VGKDTDPYVLYNYL
-692 TYTQGANGPQV
+692 TYTQGVNGPEISY
-703 TFPKVKAN
+703 PKIKAN

-730 FDNRLGFDF
+730 FNNRLGFDF
-739 TYYYSLTKNQIMKIP
+739 TYYRSLTKNQIMTVP
-754 MSGAFEWKYINAGKI
+754 MAGEFSSKYINAGEI
-769 ENQGFEL
+769 LNEGVEL

-782 VRTKDFEFN
+782 VKTKDFEFN

-799 VTMVRELHPDAK
+799 NTTVVKLHDDAK
-811 FMSFNFKNENM
+811 YISFNFKNENM
-822 LVDVGAEEGGRLGD
+822 LVDVGAEEGGRLGN
-836 IYANAY
+836 IYANTFYA
-842 YNRNENGDIIIGSD
+842 RNENGDLILRNGMPMIKSNSSA
-856 GLPEIIRTS
+856 E
-865 DGKRKCIGNIQ
+865 RKCIGNIQ
-876 PKMLMSLTP
+876 PDLLMSITP
-885 SFTYKGFTLSAM
+885 SFSYKGFFLSAM
-897 LDMRFGGEIV
+897 LDMRFGGDIV
-907 SFSEAIATQYGTS
+907 SVSEAIATRYGTA
-920 KRTEDRPADGLLI
+920 KRTEYRPATGIILDGIDEATGLKNT
-933 EGVNEV
+933 V
-939 VGADGKVSYV
+939 AV
-949 PNTTK
+949 P
-954 VDAET
+954 AED
-959 YYRHISGDN
+959 YYRSIGGDN
-968 APAEEYVYS
+968 APAEEFVYD
-977 ASYIKLKEISF
+977 ASYIKFKELSI

-994 KWLKKIHVSNLRLSF
+994 KWLQKIHISNLRLAF

-1024 SPEGGFDTTMFS
+1024 SPEGGYDTTMFS
-1036 QAIDYTSAPYS
+1036 QAIDYTAVPYT
-1047 RTLGFSVNIGF
+1047 RTFGFSINVGF

>member
-1 MILKNGI
+1 MVFKLKMT
-8 AGANRVLFCAALFS
+8 GANCVLLCAALFS
-22 SCVMYASGKTDYAN
+22 SSLTAYATEKSADSMADSSASG
-36 SDLSV
+36 V
-41 AGVMQDKI
+41 VQGKI
-49 VVSGTVKDV
+49 AVSGTVKDK
-58 NGEPLIGVN
+58 NGEPLIGVS
-67 VLEKGT
+67 VVEKGT
-73 TNGVITDFD
+73 TNGMITDLD
-82 GNFSLSV
+82 GNFGLSV
-89 SSTDAVL
+89 SSPEAVL
-96 EFSYIGYNNVTVKVG
+96 EFSYVGYNPVSVKVG
-111 NQTSLSIEMV
+111 DRTFFAIEMG
-121 EDTQKLDEVV
+121 ESTQNLDEVV

-150 VKADKLNSTGDPSV
+150 IKADKLNTTGDPSV

-279 VSYSGNFT
+279 VTYSGNFT
-287 WTNVASSLEQQTKY
+287 WTSVASSLEQQTTY

-307 EFDPNVFESFGA
+307 VFDPNVFESFGA
-319 QLDGHTY
+319 PLDGHTY

-332 EIQYKD
+332 ELQYKD
-338 YGNKFDQYFNTGFA
+338 YGNKFDQYFNTGFT

-359 GKSEE
+359 GKAEE

-372 GSTDSKGLFE
+372 GSTESQGLFDGE
-382 GEKLNKINLDLK
+382 GLSKINIDLK

-408 ISMSRTKATDRP
+408 ISLSRTKATDRP
-420 QFGKGGEVYQL
+420 QYGKGGEVYQL

-440 NDLKTFRNDEQR
+440 NDLKTFRSDTQR
-452 HIYYVSPTPQQ
+452 HIYYVNPTLQE

-472 YDNMD
+472 YSNMD

-487 LKIDFTPWLYATGK
+487 VKIDFTPWLYATGK
-501 YSFDYYHTGI
+501 YSFDYYDTSI
-511 EEMNRTNGIDDPNKE
+511 EEQNRTNGIDDQSKE
-526 SYKSIEQNYYE
+526 SYKSMEQRYYE
-537 HNIEGMIMGHNT
+537 HNIEGMILGHNT
-549 FADRFRLGYSL
+549 FAERFRLGYSL

-570 ALTGYSENMMKDG
+570 GLTGYSENMAKEG
-583 VWYHNSALGKNT
+583 IWYHNSALGKNT
-595 AEQDFS
+595 AEQTFT
-601 ERRTRSVFGTLQFA
+601 ERETRSVFGTLQFA

-635 IQNCSYFYP
+635 KNNCSYFYP

-652 TDMIKSYNWNLPK
+652 SDMMRRYDMNLPS

-678 VGKDTDPYVLNNYI
+678 VGKDTDPYVLYNYL
-692 TYTQGANGPQV
+692 TYTQGVNGPEISY
-703 TFPKVKAN
+703 PKIKAN

-730 FDNRLGFDF
+730 FNNRLGFDF
-739 TYYYSLTKNQIMKIP
+739 TYYRSLTKNQIMTVP
-754 MSGAFEWKYINAGKI
+754 MAGEFSSKYINAGEI
-769 ENQGFEL
+769 LNEGVEL

-782 VRTKDFEFN
+782 VKTKDFEFN

-799 VTMVRELHPDAK
+799 NTTVVKLHDDAK
-811 FMSFNFKNENM
+811 YISFNFKNENM
-822 LVDVGAEEGGRLGD
+822 LVDVGAEEGGRLGN
-836 IYANAY
+836 IYANTFYA
-842 YNRNENGDIIIGSD
+842 RNENGDLILRNGMPMIKSNSSA
-856 GLPEIIRTS
+856 E
-865 DGKRKCIGNIQ
+865 RKCIGNIQ
-876 PKMLMSLTP
+876 PDLLMSITP
-885 SFTYKGFTLSAM
+885 SFSYKGFFLSAM
-897 LDMRFGGEIV
+897 LDMRFGGDIV
-907 SFSEAIATQYGTS
+907 SVSEAIATRYGTA
-920 KRTEDRPADGLLI
+920 KRTEYRPAAGIILDGIDEATGLKNT
-933 EGVNEV
+933 V
-939 VGADGKVSYV
+939 AV
-949 PNTTK
+949 P
-954 VDAET
+954 AED
-959 YYRHISGDN
+959 YYRSIGGDN
-968 APAEEYVYS
+968 APAEEFVYD
-977 ASYIKLKEISF
+977 ASYIKFKELSI

-994 KWLKKIHVSNLRLSF
+994 KWLQKIHISNLRLAF

-1024 SPEGGFDTTMFS
+1024 SPEGGYDTTMFS
-1036 QAIDYTSAPYS
+1036 QAIDYTAVPYT
-1047 RTLGFSVNIGF
+1047 RTFGFSINVGF

>member
-1 MILKNGI
+1 MVFKMKMT
-8 AGANRVLFCAALFS
+8 GANCVLLCAALFS
-22 SCVMYASGKTDYAN
+22 SSLTAYATEKSADAMADSSAPGVVQGKIA
-36 SDLSV
+36 
-41 AGVMQDKI
+41 
-49 VVSGTVKDV
+49 VSGTVKDKT
-58 NGEPLIGVN
+58 GEPLIGVS
-67 VLEKGT
+67 VVEKGT
-73 TNGVITDFD
+73 TNGMITDLD

-89 SSTDAVL
+89 SSPEAVL
-96 EFSYIGYNNVTVKVG
+96 EFSYVGYNPVKMKVG
-111 NQTSLSIEMV
+111 DRTLFAIEMS
-121 EDTQKLDEVV
+121 ESTQNLDEVV

-150 VKADKLNSTGDPSV
+150 IKADKLNTTGDPSV

-218 SDASLFGGVDRG
+218 SEASLFGGVDRG

-279 VSYSGNFT
+279 VTYSGNFT
-287 WTNVASSLEQQTKY
+287 WTSVASSLEQQTTY

-307 EFDPNVFESFGA
+307 VFDPNVFESFGA
-319 QLDGHTY
+319 PLDGHTY

-332 EIQYKD
+332 ELQYKD
-338 YGNKFDQYFNTGFA
+338 YGNKFDQYFNTGFT

-359 GKSEE
+359 GKAEE

-372 GSTDSKGLFE
+372 GSTESQGLFDGE
-382 GEKLNKINLDLK
+382 GLSKINIDLK

-408 ISMSRTKATDRP
+408 ISLSRTKATDRP
-420 QFGKGGEVYQL
+420 QYGKGGEVYQL

-440 NDLKTFRNDEQR
+440 NDLKTFRSDTQR
-452 HIYYVSPTPQQ
+452 HIYYVNPTLQE

-472 YDNMD
+472 YSNMD
-477 ERWRAFGYYT
+477 ERWRAFGYYSV
-487 LKIDFTPWLYATGK
+487 KIDFTPWLYATGK
-501 YSFDYYHTGI
+501 YSFDYYDTSI
-511 EEMNRTNGIDDPNKE
+511 EEQNRTNGIDDQSKE
-526 SYKSIEQNYYE
+526 SYKSMEQRYYE

-549 FADRFRLGYSL
+549 FAERFRLGYSL

-570 ALTGYSENMMKDG
+570 GLTGYSENMAKEG
-583 VWYHNSALGKNT
+583 IWYHNSALGKNT
-595 AEQDFS
+595 AEQTFT
-601 ERRTRSVFGTLQFA
+601 ERETRSVFGTLQFA

-635 IQNCSYFYP
+635 KNNCSYFYP

-652 TDMIKSYNWNLPK
+652 SDMMRRYDMGLPS

-678 VGKDTDPYVLNNYI
+678 VGKDTDPYVLYNYL
-692 TYTQGANGPQV
+692 TYTQGVNGPEISY
-703 TFPKVKAN
+703 PKIKAN

-730 FDNRLGFDF
+730 FNNRLGFDF
-739 TYYYSLTKNQIMKIP
+739 TYYRSLTKNQIMTVP
-754 MSGAFEWKYINAGKI
+754 MAGEFSSKYINAGEI
-769 ENQGFEL
+769 LNEGVEL

-782 VRTKDFEFN
+782 VKTKDFEFN

-799 VTMVRELHPDAK
+799 NTTVVKLHDDAK
-811 FMSFNFKNENM
+811 YISFNFKNENM
-822 LVDVGAEEGGRLGD
+822 LVDVGAEEGGRLGN
-836 IYANAY
+836 IYANTFYA
-842 YNRNENGDIIIGSD
+842 RNENGDLILRNGMPMIKSNSSA
-856 GLPEIIRTS
+856 E
-865 DGKRKCIGNIQ
+865 RKCIGNIQ
-876 PKMLMSLTP
+876 PDLLMSITP
-885 SFTYKGFTLSAM
+885 SFSYKGFFLSAM
-897 LDMRFGGEIV
+897 LDMRFGGDIV
-907 SFSEAIATQYGTS
+907 SVSEAIATRYGTA
-920 KRTEDRPADGLLI
+920 KRTEYRPAAGIILDGIDEATGLKNT
-933 EGVNEV
+933 V
-939 VGADGKVSYV
+939 AV
-949 PNTTK
+949 P
-954 VDAET
+954 AED
-959 YYRHISGDN
+959 YYRSIGGDN
-968 APAEEYVYS
+968 APAEEFVYD
-977 ASYIKLKEISF
+977 ASYIKFKELSI

-994 KWLKKIHVSNLRLSF
+994 KWLQKIHISNLRLAF

-1024 SPEGGFDTTMFS
+1024 SPEGGYDTTMFS
-1036 QAIDYTSAPYS
+1036 QAIDYTAVPYT
-1047 RTLGFSVNIGF
+1047 RTFGFSINVGF

>member
-1 MILKNGI
+1 MYSIISKCG
-8 AGANRVLFCAALFS
+8 RVSAKSALFCVALLS
-22 SCVMYASGKTDYAN
+22 SSIAVYAN
-36 SDLSV
+36 GEAGRSGSGLMSV
-41 AGVMQDKI
+41 GTAQDKI
-49 VVSGTVKDV
+49 VVSGTVKDA

-73 TNGVITDFD
+73 MNGVITDFD
-82 GNFSLSV
+82 GNFTVSV
-89 SSTDAVL
+89 SGTDAVL
-96 EFSYIGYNNVTVKVG
+96 EFSYIGYNSVTVKVG
-111 NQTSLSIEMV
+111 TKTDIQVEMT

-150 VKADKLNSTGDPSV
+150 VKGDKLNSTGDPSV

-171 VAGLQMN
+171 VAGLQMS

-264 ILITTKRGVKEKGFG
+264 ILITTKRGVKDKGFG

-287 WTNVASSLEQQTKY
+287 WTNVASSLEQQTTY
-301 GQGKGG
+301 GQGKDGK
-307 EFDPNVFESFGA
+307 FNQNVFESFGA
-319 QLDGHTY
+319 PFDGHTY

-372 GSTDSKGLFE
+372 GSTDSEGLFE
-382 GEKLNKINLDLK
+382 GEKLNKINVDLK
-394 AGMKMNKYLSMDSK
+394 AGMKMNKFLSMDSK
-408 ISMSRTKATDRP
+408 ISLSRTKATDRP

-440 NDLKTFRNDEQR
+440 NDLKTYRSDEQR
-452 HIYYVSPTPQQ
+452 HIYYVNPTLQE

-472 YDNMD
+472 YSNMD

-501 YSFDYYHTGI
+501 YTFDYYDTSI
-511 EEMNRTNGIDDPNKE
+511 EEMNRTNGIDDQTKE
-526 SYKSIEQNYYE
+526 SYKSMEQNYYE

-549 FADRFRLGYSL
+549 FAERFRLGYSL
-560 GGNIMYQRTS
+560 GGNIMYQRTGG
-570 ALTGYSENMMKDG
+570 LTGYSENMAKEEI
-583 VWYHNSALGKNT
+583 WYHNSALGKNT
-595 AEQDFS
+595 AEQDFA
-601 ERRTRSVFGTLQFA
+601 ERSTKSVFGTLQFA

-635 IQNCSYFYP
+635 KNNCSYFYP

-652 TDMIKSYNWNLPK
+652 TDMIKSYNMNLPK

-678 VGKDTDPYVLNNYI
+678 VGKDTDPYVLYNYL
-692 TYTQGANGPQV
+692 TYTQGINGPEV
-703 TFPKVKAN
+703 TYPKIKAN

-730 FDNRLGFDF
+730 FNNRLGFDF
-739 TYYYSLTKNQIMKIP
+739 TYYYSLTKNQIMTVP
-754 MSGAFEWKYINAGKI
+754 MSGEFSAKYINAGKI
-769 ENQGFEL
+769 LNQGVEL

-782 VRTKDFEFN
+782 VKTKDFEFN

-799 VTMVRELHPDAK
+799 NTTVVELHENAK
-811 FMSFNFKNENM
+811 YISFNFKNENM
-822 LVDVGAEEGGRLGD
+822 LVDVGAEEGGRLGN
-836 IYANAY
+836 IYANTFYA
-842 YNRNENGDIIIGSD
+842 RNENGDLILRNGMPMIKSNSSAD
-856 GLPEIIRTS
+856 
-865 DGKRKCIGNIQ
+865 RKCIGNIQ
-876 PKMLMSLTP
+876 PKLLMSLTP
-885 SFTYKGFTLSAM
+885 SFNYKGFFVSAM
-897 LDMRFGGEIV
+897 FDMRFGGEIV
-907 SFSEAIATQYGTS
+907 SVSEAIATRYGMS
-920 KRTEDRPADGLLI
+920 KRTEFRPAEGIVLDGI
-933 EGVNEV
+933 DEATGEKNTI
-939 VGADGKVSYV
+939 AVS
-949 PNTTK
+949 
-954 VDAET
+954 AEN
-959 YYRHISGDN
+959 YYRAIGGDN
-968 APAEEYVYS
+968 APAEEYVYD
-977 ASYIKLKEISF
+977 ASYVKFKELSV

-1014 CYLLKHTPGT
+1014 CYLMKHTPGT
-1024 SPEGGFDTTMFS
+1024 SPEGGYDTTMFS
-1036 QAIDYTSAPYS
+1036 QAIDYTAAPYT
-1047 RTLGFSVNIGF
+1047 RTFGFSVNVGF

>member
-1 MILKNGI
+1 MVFKLKMT
-8 AGANRVLFCAALFS
+8 GANCVLLCAALFS
-22 SCVMYASGKTDYAN
+22 SSLTAYATEKSADSMADSSASG
-36 SDLSV
+36 V
-41 AGVMQDKI
+41 VQGKI
-49 VVSGTVKDV
+49 AVSGTVKDK
-58 NGEPLIGVN
+58 NGEPLIGVS
-67 VLEKGT
+67 VVEKGT
-73 TNGVITDFD
+73 TNGMITDLD
-82 GNFSLSV
+82 GNFGLSV
-89 SSTDAVL
+89 SSPEAVL
-96 EFSYIGYNNVTVKVG
+96 EFSYVGYNPVSVKVG
-111 NQTSLSIEMV
+111 DRTFFAIEMG
-121 EDTQKLDEVV
+121 ESTQNLDEVV

-150 VKADKLNSTGDPSV
+150 IKADKLNTTGDPSV

-279 VSYSGNFT
+279 VTYSGNFT
-287 WTNVASSLEQQTKY
+287 WTSVASSLEQQTTY

-307 EFDPNVFESFGA
+307 VFDPNVFESFGA
-319 QLDGHTY
+319 PLDGHTY

-332 EIQYKD
+332 ELQYKD
-338 YGNKFDQYFNTGFA
+338 YGNKFDQYFNTGFT
-352 QTHNVAI
+352 QTHNVAV
-359 GKSEE
+359 GKAEE

-372 GSTDSKGLFE
+372 GSTESQGLFDGE
-382 GEKLNKINLDLK
+382 GLSKINIDLK

-408 ISMSRTKATDRP
+408 ISLSRTKATDRP
-420 QFGKGGEVYQL
+420 QYGKGGEVYQL

-440 NDLKTFRNDEQR
+440 NDLKTFRSDTQR
-452 HIYYVSPTPQQ
+452 HIYYVNPTLQE
-463 LNPYYINYQ
+463 LTPYYINYQ
-472 YDNMD
+472 YSNMD

-487 LKIDFTPWLYATGK
+487 VKIDFTPWLYATGK
-501 YSFDYYHTGI
+501 YSFDYYDTSI
-511 EEMNRTNGIDDPNKE
+511 EEQNRTNGIDDQSKE
-526 SYKSIEQNYYE
+526 SYKSMEQRYYE
-537 HNIEGMIMGHNT
+537 HNIEGMILGHNT
-549 FADRFRLGYSL
+549 FAERFRLGYSL

-570 ALTGYSENMMKDG
+570 GLTGYSENMAKEG
-583 VWYHNSALGKNT
+583 IWYHNSALGKNT
-595 AEQDFS
+595 AEQTFT
-601 ERRTRSVFGTLQFA
+601 ERETRSVFGTLQFA

-635 IQNCSYFYP
+635 KNNCSYFYP

-652 TDMIKSYNWNLPK
+652 SDMMRRYDMGLPS

-678 VGKDTDPYVLNNYI
+678 VGKDTDPYVLYNYL
-692 TYTQGANGPQV
+692 TYTQGVNGPEISY
-703 TFPKVKAN
+703 PKIKAN

-730 FDNRLGFDF
+730 FNNRLGFDF
-739 TYYYSLTKNQIMKIP
+739 TYYRSLTKNQIMTVP
-754 MSGAFEWKYINAGKI
+754 MAGEFSSKYINAGEI
-769 ENQGFEL
+769 LNEGVEL

-782 VRTKDFEFN
+782 VKTKDFEFN

-799 VTMVRELHPDAK
+799 TTVVKLHDDAK
-811 FMSFNFKNENM
+811 YISFNFKNENM
-822 LVDVGAEEGGRLGD
+822 LVDVGAEEGGRLGN
-836 IYANAY
+836 IYANTFYA
-842 YNRNENGDIIIGSD
+842 RNENGDLILRNGMPMIKSNSSA
-856 GLPEIIRTS
+856 E
-865 DGKRKCIGNIQ
+865 RKCIGNIQ
-876 PKMLMSLTP
+876 PDLLMSITP
-885 SFTYKGFTLSAM
+885 SFSYKGFFLSAM
-897 LDMRFGGEIV
+897 LDMRFGGDIV
-907 SFSEAIATQYGTS
+907 SVSEAIATRYGTA
-920 KRTEDRPADGLLI
+920 KRTEYRPATGIILDGIDEATGLKNT
-933 EGVNEV
+933 V
-939 VGADGKVSYV
+939 AV
-949 PNTTK
+949 P
-954 VDAET
+954 AED
-959 YYRHISGDN
+959 YYRSIGGDN
-968 APAEEYVYS
+968 APAEEFVYD
-977 ASYIKLKEISF
+977 ASYIKFKELSI

-994 KWLKKIHVSNLRLSF
+994 KWLQKIHISNLRLAF

-1024 SPEGGFDTTMFS
+1024 SPEGGYDTTMFS
-1036 QAIDYTSAPYS
+1036 QAIDYTAVPYT
-1047 RTLGFSVNIGF
+1047 RTFGFSINVGF

>member
-1 MILKNGI
+1 M
-8 AGANRVLFCAALFS
+8 ADS
-22 SCVMYASGKTDYAN
+22 SASG
-36 SDLSV
+36 V
-41 AGVMQDKI
+41 VQGKI
-49 VVSGTVKDV
+49 AVSGTVKDK
-58 NGEPLIGVN
+58 NGEPLIGVS
-67 VLEKGT
+67 VVEKGT
-73 TNGVITDFD
+73 TNGMITDLD
-82 GNFSLSV
+82 GNFGLSV
-89 SSTDAVL
+89 SSPEAVL
-96 EFSYIGYNNVTVKVG
+96 EFSYVGYNPVSVKVG
-111 NQTSLSIEMV
+111 DRTFFAIEMG
-121 EDTQKLDEVV
+121 ESTQNLDEVV

-150 VKADKLNSTGDPSV
+150 IKADKLNTTGDPSV

-279 VSYSGNFT
+279 VTYSGNFT
-287 WTNVASSLEQQTKY
+287 WTSVASSLEQQTTY

-307 EFDPNVFESFGA
+307 VFDPNVFESFGA
-319 QLDGHTY
+319 PLDGHTY

-332 EIQYKD
+332 ELQYKD
-338 YGNKFDQYFNTGFA
+338 YGNKFDQYFNTGFT
-352 QTHNVAI
+352 QTHNVAV
-359 GKSEE
+359 GKAEE

-372 GSTDSKGLFE
+372 GSTESQGLFDGE
-382 GEKLNKINLDLK
+382 GLSKINIDLK

-408 ISMSRTKATDRP
+408 ISLSRTKATDRP
-420 QFGKGGEVYQL
+420 QYGKGGEVYQL

-440 NDLKTFRNDEQR
+440 NDLKTFRSDTQR
-452 HIYYVSPTPQQ
+452 HIYYVNPTLQE

-472 YDNMD
+472 YSNMD

-487 LKIDFTPWLYATGK
+487 VKIDFTPWLYATGK
-501 YSFDYYHTGI
+501 YSFDYYDTSI
-511 EEMNRTNGIDDPNKE
+511 EEQNRTNGIDDQSKE
-526 SYKSIEQNYYE
+526 SYKSMEQRYYE
-537 HNIEGMIMGHNT
+537 HNIEGMILGHNT
-549 FADRFRLGYSL
+549 FAERFRLGYSL

-570 ALTGYSENMMKDG
+570 GLTGYSENMAKEG
-583 VWYHNSALGKNT
+583 IWYHNSALGKNT
-595 AEQDFS
+595 AEQTFT
-601 ERRTRSVFGTLQFA
+601 ERETRSVFGTLQFA

-635 IQNCSYFYP
+635 KNNCSYFYP

-652 TDMIKSYNWNLPK
+652 SDMMRRYDIGLPS

-678 VGKDTDPYVLNNYI
+678 VGKDTDPYVLYNYL
-692 TYTQGANGPQV
+692 TYTQGVNGPEISY
-703 TFPKVKAN
+703 PKIKAN

-730 FDNRLGFDF
+730 FNNRLGFDF
-739 TYYYSLTKNQIMKIP
+739 TYYRSLTKNQIMTVP
-754 MSGAFEWKYINAGKI
+754 MAGEFSSKYINAGEI
-769 ENQGFEL
+769 LNEGVEL

-782 VRTKDFEFN
+782 VKTKDFEFN

-799 VTMVRELHPDAK
+799 NTTVVKLHDDAK
-811 FMSFNFKNENM
+811 YISFNFKNENM
-822 LVDVGAEEGGRLGD
+822 LVDVGAEEGGRLGN
-836 IYANAY
+836 IYANTFYA
-842 YNRNENGDIIIGSD
+842 RNENGDLILRNGMPMIKSNSSA
-856 GLPEIIRTS
+856 E
-865 DGKRKCIGNIQ
+865 RKCIGNIQ
-876 PKMLMSLTP
+876 PDLLMSITP
-885 SFTYKGFTLSAM
+885 SFSYKGFFLSAM
-897 LDMRFGGEIV
+897 LDMRFGGDIV
-907 SFSEAIATQYGTS
+907 SVSEAIATRYGTA
-920 KRTEDRPADGLLI
+920 KRTEYRPATGIILDGIDEATGLKNT
-933 EGVNEV
+933 V
-939 VGADGKVSYV
+939 AV
-949 PNTTK
+949 P
-954 VDAET
+954 AED
-959 YYRHISGDN
+959 YYRSIGGDN
-968 APAEEYVYS
+968 APAEEFVYD
-977 ASYIKLKEISF
+977 ASYIKFKELSI

-994 KWLKKIHVSNLRLSF
+994 KWLQKIHISNLRLAF

-1024 SPEGGFDTTMFS
+1024 SPEGGYDTTMFS
-1036 QAIDYTSAPYS
+1036 QAIDYTAVPYT
-1047 RTLGFSVNIGF
+1047 RTFGFSINVGF

>member
-1 MILKNGI
+1 MVFKLKMT
-8 AGANRVLFCAALFS
+8 GANCVLLCAALFS
-22 SCVMYASGKTDYAN
+22 SSLTAYATEKSADSMADSSASG
-36 SDLSV
+36 V
-41 AGVMQDKI
+41 VQGKI
-49 VVSGTVKDV
+49 AVSGTVKDK
-58 NGEPLIGVN
+58 NGEPLIGVS
-67 VLEKGT
+67 VVEKGT
-73 TNGVITDFD
+73 TNGMITDLD
-82 GNFSLSV
+82 GNFGLSV
-89 SSTDAVL
+89 SSPEAVL
-96 EFSYIGYNNVTVKVG
+96 EFSYVGYNPVSVKVG
-111 NQTSLSIEMV
+111 DRTFFAIEMG
-121 EDTQKLDEVV
+121 ESTQNLDEVV

-150 VKADKLNSTGDPSV
+150 IKADKLNTTGDPSV

-279 VSYSGNFT
+279 VTYSGNFT
-287 WTNVASSLEQQTKY
+287 WTSVASSLEQQTTY

-307 EFDPNVFESFGA
+307 VFDPNVFESFGA
-319 QLDGHTY
+319 PLDGHTY

-332 EIQYKD
+332 ELQYKD
-338 YGNKFDQYFNTGFA
+338 YGNKFDQYFNTGFT

-359 GKSEE
+359 GKAEE

-372 GSTDSKGLFE
+372 GSTESQGLFDGE
-382 GEKLNKINLDLK
+382 GLSKINIDLK

-408 ISMSRTKATDRP
+408 ISLSRTKATDRP
-420 QFGKGGEVYQL
+420 QYGKGGEVYQL

-440 NDLKTFRNDEQR
+440 NDLKTFRSDTQR
-452 HIYYVSPTPQQ
+452 HIYYVNPTLQE

-472 YDNMD
+472 YSNMD

-487 LKIDFTPWLYATGK
+487 VKIDFTPWLYATGK
-501 YSFDYYHTGI
+501 YSFDYYDTSI
-511 EEMNRTNGIDDPNKE
+511 EEQNRTNGIDDQSKE
-526 SYKSIEQNYYE
+526 SYKSMEQRYYE
-537 HNIEGMIMGHNT
+537 HNIEGMILGHNT
-549 FADRFRLGYSL
+549 FAERFRLGYSL

-570 ALTGYSENMMKDG
+570 GLTGYSENMAKEG
-583 VWYHNSALGKNT
+583 IWYHNSALGKNT
-595 AEQDFS
+595 AEQTFT
-601 ERRTRSVFGTLQFA
+601 ERETRSVFGTLQFA

-635 IQNCSYFYP
+635 KNNCSYFYP

-652 TDMIKSYNWNLPK
+652 SDMMRRYDMRLPS

-678 VGKDTDPYVLNNYI
+678 VGKDTDPYVLYNYL
-692 TYTQGANGPQV
+692 TYTQGVNGPEISY
-703 TFPKVKAN
+703 PKIKAN

-730 FDNRLGFDF
+730 FNNRLGFDF
-739 TYYYSLTKNQIMKIP
+739 TYYRSLTKNQIMTVP
-754 MSGAFEWKYINAGKI
+754 MAGEFSSKYINAGEI
-769 ENQGFEL
+769 LNEGVEL

-782 VRTKDFEFN
+782 VKTKDFEFN

-799 VTMVRELHPDAK
+799 NTTVVKLHDDAK
-811 FMSFNFKNENM
+811 YISFNFKNENM
-822 LVDVGAEEGGRLGD
+822 LVDVGAEEGGRLGN
-836 IYANAY
+836 IYANTFYA
-842 YNRNENGDIIIGSD
+842 RNENGDLILRNGMPMIKSNSSA
-856 GLPEIIRTS
+856 E
-865 DGKRKCIGNIQ
+865 RKCIGNIQ
-876 PKMLMSLTP
+876 PDLLMSITP
-885 SFTYKGFTLSAM
+885 SFSYKGFFLSAM
-897 LDMRFGGEIV
+897 LDMRFGGDIV
-907 SFSEAIATQYGTS
+907 SVSEAIATRYGTA
-920 KRTEDRPADGLLI
+920 KRTEYRPATGIILDGIDEATGLKNT
-933 EGVNEV
+933 V
-939 VGADGKVSYV
+939 AV
-949 PNTTK
+949 P
-954 VDAET
+954 AED
-959 YYRHISGDN
+959 YYRSIGGDN
-968 APAEEYVYS
+968 APAEEFVYD
-977 ASYIKLKEISF
+977 ASYIKFKELSI

-994 KWLKKIHVSNLRLSF
+994 KWLQKIHISNLRLAF

-1024 SPEGGFDTTMFS
+1024 SPEGGYDTTMFS
-1036 QAIDYTSAPYS
+1036 QAIDYTAVPYT
-1047 RTLGFSVNIGF
+1047 RTFGFSINVGF

>member
-1 MILKNGI
+1 MIKKNGM
-8 AGANRVLFCAALFS
+8 ADANRVLFCAALFS
-22 SCVMYASGKTDYAN
+22 SCAMYASGMTDYVN
-36 SDLSV
+36 TDLSV
-41 AGVMQDKI
+41 SGVMQDKI

-89 SSTDAVL
+89 SSADAVL

-264 ILITTKRGVKEKGFG
+264 ILITTKRGVKDKGFG

-301 GQGKGG
+301 GQGKNGK
-307 EFDPNVFESFGA
+307 FDSNVFESFGE
-319 QLDGHTY
+319 QFDGHTY

-394 AGMKMNKYLSMDSK
+394 AGMKMNKFLSMDSK
-408 ISMSRTKATDRP
+408 ISLSRTKATDRP

-452 HIYYVSPTPQQ
+452 HIYYVNPTLQE

-472 YDNMD
+472 YSNMD

-487 LKIDFTPWLYATGK
+487 MKIDFTPWLYATGK
-501 YSFDYYHTGI
+501 YTFDYYNTSI
-511 EEMNRTNGIDDPNKE
+511 EEMNRTNGIDDQTKE
-526 SYKSIEQNYYE
+526 SYKSIEQKYYE
-537 HNIEGMIMGHNT
+537 HNIEGMIIGHNT

-560 GGNIMYQRTS
+560 GGNIMYQRTGD
-570 ALTGYSENMMKDG
+570 LTGYSENMAKDEI
-583 VWYHNSALGKNT
+583 WYHNSALGKNT
-595 AEQDFS
+595 AEQDFA
-601 ERRTRSVFGTLQFA
+601 ERSTKSVFGTLQFA

-635 IQNCSYFYP
+635 KNNCSYFYP

-678 VGKDTDPYVLNNYI
+678 VGKDTDPYVLYNYV
-692 TYTQGANGPQV
+692 TYTQGVNGPEV
-703 TFPKVKAN
+703 SYPKVKAN

-739 TYYYSLTKNQIMKIP
+739 TYYYSLTKNQIMTVP
-754 MSGAFEWKYINAGKI
+754 MSGEFSAKYINAGKI
-769 ENQGFEL
+769 LNQGVEL

-782 VRTKDFEFN
+782 VKTKDFEFN

-799 VTMVRELHPDAK
+799 NTTVVELHEDAK
-811 FMSFNFKNENM
+811 YISFNFKDENM
-822 LVDVGAEEGGRLGD
+822 LVDVGAEEGGRLGN
-836 IYANAY
+836 IYANTFYA
-842 YNRNENGDIIIGSD
+842 RNENGELILRNGMPMIKSNSSA
-856 GLPEIIRTS
+856 E
-865 DGKRKCIGNIQ
+865 RKCIGNIQ
-876 PKMLMSLTP
+876 PKLLMSLTP
-885 SFTYKGFTLSAM
+885 SFSYKGFFLSAM
-897 LDMRFGGEIV
+897 FDMRFGGEIV
-907 SFSEAIATQYGTS
+907 SVSEAIATRYGMS
-920 KRTEDRPADGLLI
+920 KRTEYRPAEGRLI
-933 EGVNEV
+933 EGIDEATGEKNTIR
-939 VGADGKVSYV
+939 VS
-949 PNTTK
+949 
-954 VDAET
+954 AED
-959 YYRHISGDN
+959 YYRAIGGDN
-968 APAEEYVYS
+968 APAEEYVYD
-977 ASYIKLKEISF
+977 ASYIKFKELSI

-1014 CYLLKHTPGT
+1014 CYLMKHTPGT

-1036 QAIDYTSAPYS
+1036 QAIDYTAAPYT
-1047 RTLGFSVNIGF
+1047 RTFGLSVNVGF

>member
-1 MILKNGI
+1 MVFKFGI
-8 AGANRVLFCAALFS
+8 AGANRILFCAALFS
-22 SCVMYASGKTDYAN
+22 SCIMTYASDKTEITI
-36 SDLSV
+36 SDSSV
-41 AGVMQDKI
+41 AGVMQEKK
-49 VVSGTVKDV
+49 VVSGTVKDT

-73 TNGVITDFD
+73 TNGVITDLD
-82 GNFSLSV
+82 GKFSFSV
-89 SSTDAVL
+89 SGPDAVL
-96 EFSYIGYNNVTVKVG
+96 EFSYIGYNTVTVKVG
-111 NQTSLSIEMV
+111 NTDMLSIEMS

-150 VKADKLNSTGDPSV
+150 VKADKLNTTGDPSV

-203 PLWVVDGVPFSDNSS
+203 PLWVVDGVPFSDNNS
-218 SDASLFGGVDRG
+218 SDASLFGGIDRG

-264 ILITTKRGVKEKGFG
+264 ILITTKRGVKDKGFG
-279 VSYSGNFT
+279 VTYSGNFT
-287 WTNVASSLEQQTKY
+287 WTSVASSLDQQTTY
-301 GQGKGG
+301 GQGKNG

-319 QLDGHTY
+319 PFDGHTY

-338 YGNKFDQYFNTGFA
+338 YGDKFKQYFNTGFA

-382 GEKLNKINLDLK
+382 GERLNKINIDLK

-408 ISMSRTKATDRP
+408 ISLSRTKATDRP
-420 QFGKGGEVYQL
+420 QYGKGGEVYQL

-440 NDLKTFRNDEQR
+440 NDLKTFRSDEQR
-452 HIYYVSPTPQQ
+452 HIYYVNPTLQE

-472 YDNMD
+472 YSNMD

-487 LKIDFTPWLYATGK
+487 VKIDFTPWLYATGK
-501 YSFDYYHTGI
+501 YTFDYYHTGI
-511 EEMNRTNGIDDPNKE
+511 EEMNRTNGIDDQTKE
-526 SYKSIEQNYYE
+526 SYRSMEQSYYE

-570 ALTGYSENMMKDG
+570 GLTGYSENMAKENI
-583 VWYHNSALGKNT
+583 WYHNSALGKNT
-595 AEQDFS
+595 AEQDFT
-601 ERRTRSVFGTLQFA
+601 ERTTRSVFGTLQFA

-635 IQNCSYFYP
+635 INNCSYFYP

-652 TDMIKSYNWNLPK
+652 TDMIKAYDFNLPK

-678 VGKDTDPYVLNNYI
+678 VGKDTDPYVLYNYV
-692 TYTQGANGPQV
+692 TYTQGVNGPEISY
-703 TFPKVKAN
+703 PKTKAN

-730 FDNRLGFDF
+730 FNNRLGFDF
-739 TYYYSLTKNQIMKIP
+739 TYYYSLTKNQIMTVP
-754 MSGAFEWKYINAGKI
+754 MSGEFSAKYINAGKI
-769 ENQGFEL
+769 LNQGVEL

-782 VRTKDFEFN
+782 VKTKDFEFN

-799 VTMVRELHPDAK
+799 NTTVVELHEDAK
-811 FMSFNFKNENM
+811 YISFNFKNENM
-822 LVDVGAEEGGRLGD
+822 LVDVGAEEGGRLGN
-836 IYANAY
+836 IYANTFYA
-842 YNRNENGDIIIGSD
+842 RNENGELILRNGMPMIKSNSSA
-856 GLPEIIRTS
+856 E
-865 DGKRKCIGNIQ
+865 RKCIGNIQ
-876 PKMLMSLTP
+876 PKLLMSITP
-885 SFTYKGFTLSAM
+885 SFNYKGFFLSAM
-897 LDMRFGGEIV
+897 FDMRFGGDIV
-907 SFSEAIATQYGTS
+907 SVSEAIATRYGTA
-920 KRTEDRPADGLLI
+920 KRTEFRPAEGIVIDGI
-933 EGVNEV
+933 DEATGQKNIIP
-939 VGADGKVSYV
+939 VS
-949 PNTTK
+949 
-954 VDAET
+954 AEA
-959 YYRHISGDN
+959 YYRSIGGDN
-968 APAEEYVYS
+968 APAEEYVYD
-977 ASYIKLKEISF
+977 ASYIKFKELSL

-994 KWLKKIHVSNLRLSF
+994 KWLKKIHVSNLRLAF

-1024 SPEGGFDTTMFS
+1024 SPEGGYDTTMFS
-1036 QAIDYTSAPYS
+1036 QAIDYTAAPYT
-1047 RTLGFSVNIGF
+1047 RTFGFSVNVGF

>member
-1 MILKNGI
+1 MVFKLKMT
-8 AGANRVLFCAALFS
+8 GANCVLLCAALFS
-22 SCVMYASGKTDYAN
+22 SSLTAYATEKSADSMADSSASG
-36 SDLSV
+36 V
-41 AGVMQDKI
+41 VQGKI
-49 VVSGTVKDV
+49 AVSGTVKDK
-58 NGEPLIGVN
+58 NGEPLIGVS
-67 VLEKGT
+67 VVEKGT
-73 TNGVITDFD
+73 TNGMITDLD
-82 GNFSLSV
+82 GNFGLSV
-89 SSTDAVL
+89 SSPEAVL
-96 EFSYIGYNNVTVKVG
+96 EFSYVGYNPVSVKVG
-111 NQTSLSIEMV
+111 DRTFFAIEMG
-121 EDTQKLDEVV
+121 ESTQNLDEVV

-150 VKADKLNSTGDPSV
+150 IKADKLNTTGAPSV

-279 VSYSGNFT
+279 VTYSGNFT
-287 WTNVASSLEQQTKY
+287 WTSVASSLEQQTTY

-307 EFDPNVFESFGA
+307 VFDPNVFESFGA
-319 QLDGHTY
+319 PLDGHTY

-332 EIQYKD
+332 ELQYKD
-338 YGNKFDQYFNTGFA
+338 YGNKFDQYFNTGFT

-359 GKSEE
+359 GKAEE

-372 GSTDSKGLFE
+372 GSTESQGLFDGE
-382 GEKLNKINLDLK
+382 GLSKINIDLK
-394 AGMKMNKYLSMDSK
+394 AGMKMNKYLSMNSK
-408 ISMSRTKATDRP
+408 ISLSRTKATDRP
-420 QFGKGGEVYQL
+420 QYGKGGEVYQL

-440 NDLKTFRNDEQR
+440 NDLKTFRSDTQR
-452 HIYYVSPTPQQ
+452 HIYYVNPTLQE

-472 YDNMD
+472 YSNMD

-487 LKIDFTPWLYATGK
+487 VKIDFTPWLYATGK
-501 YSFDYYHTGI
+501 YSFDYYDTSI
-511 EEMNRTNGIDDPNKE
+511 EEQNRTNGIDDQSKE
-526 SYKSIEQNYYE
+526 SYKSMEQRYYE
-537 HNIEGMIMGHNT
+537 HNIEGMILGHNT
-549 FADRFRLGYSL
+549 FAERFRLGYSL

-570 ALTGYSENMMKDG
+570 GLTGYSENMAKEG
-583 VWYHNSALGKNT
+583 IWYHNSALGKNT
-595 AEQDFS
+595 AEQTFT
-601 ERRTRSVFGTLQFA
+601 ERETRSVFGTLQFA

-635 IQNCSYFYP
+635 KNNCSYFYP

-652 TDMIKSYNWNLPK
+652 SDMMRRYDMGLPS

-678 VGKDTDPYVLNNYI
+678 VGKDTDPYVLYNYL
-692 TYTQGANGPQV
+692 TYTQGVNGPEISY
-703 TFPKVKAN
+703 PKIKAN

-730 FDNRLGFDF
+730 FNNRLGFDF
-739 TYYYSLTKNQIMKIP
+739 SYYRSLTKNQIMTVP
-754 MSGAFEWKYINAGKI
+754 MAGEFSSKYINAGEI
-769 ENQGFEL
+769 LNEGVEL

-782 VRTKDFEFN
+782 VKTKDFEFN

-799 VTMVRELHPDAK
+799 NTTVVKLHDDAK
-811 FMSFNFKNENM
+811 YISFNFKNENM
-822 LVDVGAEEGGRLGD
+822 LVDVGAEEGGRLGN
-836 IYANAY
+836 IYANTFYA
-842 YNRNENGDIIIGSD
+842 RNENGDLILRNGMPMIKSNSSA
-856 GLPEIIRTS
+856 E
-865 DGKRKCIGNIQ
+865 RKCIGNIQ
-876 PKMLMSLTP
+876 PDLLMSITP
-885 SFTYKGFTLSAM
+885 SFSYKGFFLSAM
-897 LDMRFGGEIV
+897 LDMRFGGDIV
-907 SFSEAIATQYGTS
+907 SVSEAIATRYGTA
-920 KRTEDRPADGLLI
+920 KRTEYRPATGIILDGIDEATGLKNT
-933 EGVNEV
+933 V
-939 VGADGKVSYV
+939 AV
-949 PNTTK
+949 P
-954 VDAET
+954 AED
-959 YYRHISGDN
+959 YYRSIGGDN
-968 APAEEYVYS
+968 APAEEFVYD
-977 ASYIKLKEISF
+977 ASYIKFKELSI

-994 KWLKKIHVSNLRLSF
+994 KWLQKIHISNLRLAF

-1024 SPEGGFDTTMFS
+1024 SPEGGYDTTMFS
-1036 QAIDYTSAPYS
+1036 QAIDYTAVPYT
-1047 RTLGFSVNIGF
+1047 RTFGFSINVGF